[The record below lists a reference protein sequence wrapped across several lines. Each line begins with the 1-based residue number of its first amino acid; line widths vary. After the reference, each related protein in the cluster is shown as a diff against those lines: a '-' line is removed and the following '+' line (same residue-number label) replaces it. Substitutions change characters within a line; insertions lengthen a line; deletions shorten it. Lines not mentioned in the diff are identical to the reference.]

1 MSHNKPTVL
10 RYLTRIAQPEVLL
23 FAITRRPYLRGG
35 HAEAMHRQLG
45 TQKYKE
51 IFL

>member
-10 RYLTRIAQPEVLL
+10 RYLTRIAQPELLL

-35 HAEAMHRQLG
+35 HTSETRIS
-45 TQKYKE
+45 K
-51 IFL
+51 I